1 MGNPAL
7 ASDCVFSP
15 RAPLASKP
23 RALYTSQRIFLI
35 GTHLTAPFDD
45 MLFAAIVEAARA
57 AGTLAL
63 GFFRPDAQTSAAVAY
78 KAGNSPVTEADR
90 QADALLKHR
99 LCALVPQAAWLSEET
114 PDGPARLGAATLFI
128 VDPIDGTRAFMS
140 GDRRWAVSV
149 ALVEHGRPVMA
160 VVHAPALGQTFAA
173 ALGRGAWLNNGM
185 IKVADAAPA
194 AGLRLAAPKFLA
206 DALRQ
211 DGLDFALVPKI
222 PSLAWRFASVAAGWL
237 DIGLASPQAHEWDIA
252 AADLI
257 LHEAGGCLVDLDG
270 QCVRYNQART
280 QQGILVAAPRH
291 SAAAFAARAK
301 KAFDSRPGVLSH
313 SG

>member
-1 MGNPAL
+1 
-7 ASDCVFSP
+7 
-15 RAPLASKP
+15 
-23 RALYTSQRIFLI
+23 
-35 GTHLTAPFDD
+35 

-57 AGTLAL
+57 AGDLAL
-63 GFFRPDAQTSAAVAY
+63 GFFRPDAPTSAAVAY

-99 LCALVPQAAWLSEET
+99 LCGLVPEAAWLSEET
-114 PDGPARLGAATLFI
+114 PDGPARLDAAKLFI

-149 ALVEHGRPVMA
+149 ALVEHGRPVLA

-173 ALGRGAWLNNGM
+173 AFGRGAWLNNAL
-185 IKVADAAPA
+185 IKVADAAPVDRS
-194 AGLRLAAPKFLA
+194 RLAAPKFLA
-206 DALRQ
+206 DALQR
-211 DGLDFALVPKI
+211 DGLDFSLAAKI

-257 LHEAGGCLVDLDG
+257 LQEAGGCLVDLDG
-270 QCVRYNQART
+270 QGVRYNQART

-291 SAAAFAARAK
+291 AAKALALRAR
-301 KAFDSRPGVLSH
+301 KAFEQMPGVFSQ